1 MQNDL
6 ISRSALL
13 FVLDNDFFPA
23 NGEFRNAMDIARFA
37 IQDATAVDAVEV
49 VRCRQCNHMIEKGW
63 CSLHSTPMNRDD
75 FCSYGERRADDGK

>member
-13 FVLDNDFFPA
+13 KETVADDA
-23 NGEFRNAMDIARFA
+23 YGYV
-37 IQDATAVDAVEV
+37 DATQIAGAPAVDAVEV

-63 CSLHSTPMNRDD
+63 CSLHNTPMNRDD